1 MMCATKKTH
10 DFTVV
15 ESGVGRAIFLI
26 ASAEL
31 TGAKANIGVESD
43 YMRCKLA
50 EERTSGFSSITI
62 LHRTYVPISLLGRYA
77 IAYLTLHFLER

>member
-50 EERTSGFSSITI
+50 EERTSGFSSIT
-62 LHRTYVPISLLGRYA
+62 T
-77 IAYLTLHFLER
+77 